1 MSHVIRVLATGLL
14 FVFFAAEPVTGQTEA
29 EKKAAAEKALTDKA
43 AADKAAADKAAAEK
57 AVADKAAA
65 DKAAADKAAAD
76 KAAADKA
83 AAEKPPALNNDALY
97 SKSLA
102 ALTMLFVVAVLLEN
116 AFAVIFNWRVFLAY
130 FSLPGVKTIIMI
142 VVSWLIVNTFGID
155 VMASLIA
162 AYKSPATGPAMDPAT
177 ISGPASRFITAL
189 ILAGGSAGVNRI
201 MVALGF
207 RSLRT
212 QEDVVP
218 RPPQNRAWVAVL
230 LKRSQAIGDVF
241 VQIQE
246 IGPAAGAANAPAPI
260 AGIIQDK
267 RSQLSGLLFRQKN
280 RFPPNGGHT
289 VSTGTIYSITV
300 NGIDNQG
307 HQVTANVNERYVFAP
322 GAIVDI
328 EVAL

>member
-14 FVFFAAEPVTGQTEA
+14 CMFFAAGPVIGQTEA
-29 EKKAAAEKALTDKA
+29 ERKAAAEKAL
-43 AADKAAADKAAAEK
+43 
-57 AVADKAAA
+57 ADKAAA

-76 KAAADKA
+76 KAAADIA
-83 AAEKPPALNNDALY
+83 AADKPPALNNDALY

-142 VVSWLIVNTFGID
+142 VISWLIVNTFGID

-162 AYKSPATGPAMDPAT
+162 AYKSPANGPPVDPAI

-189 ILAGGSAGVNRI
+189 IVAGGSAGVNRI

-207 RSLRT
+207 RSIRT
-212 QEDVVP
+212 QEEVIP
-218 RPPQNRAWVAVL
+218 RPPVNTAWVAVR
-230 LKRSQAIGDVF
+230 LKRNRAVGDVF
-241 VQIQE
+241 VKIQT
-246 IGPAAGAANAPAPI
+246 IGPAAGNPSAPAPI
-260 AGIIQDK
+260 AGVIRQK
-267 RSQLSGLLFRQKN
+267 RSQLSGLLFRQVD

-289 VSTGTIYSITV
+289 VLPDTIYGIIV
-300 NGIDNQG
+300 NGVDAG
-307 HQVTANVNERYVFAP
+307 GKSLTAPEGETYVFAP
-322 GAIVDI
+322 GAIVD
-328 EVAL
+328 VDVTL